1 MFYVFYV
8 IILCA
13 NIIIFVE
20 YAKNQAL
27 RYAKH
32 IQTDFCKFGKN
43 YDSYIANNTNNCAV
57 NILKNI
63 VSG

>member
-1 MFYVFYV
+1 MLYVFYV

-20 YAKNQAL
+20 YVKNQAL

-32 IQTDFCKFGKN
+32 IQTDFCIFGKN
-43 YDSYIANNTNNCAV
+43 YGNYIANNTNN
-57 NILKNI
+57 
-63 VSG
+63 